1 MKKVSKEAGVRSA
14 ATEVIRA
21 RTLPAEPSLQHWGI
35 QKEISTSCL
44 VTPTEETLKMTSHTC
59 WGACNVTPGKEY
71 RENDKLSRWEEWSS
85 KEKVTT
91 RQGL

>member
-44 VTPTEETLKMTSHTC
+44 VTPTEETLK
-59 WGACNVTPGKEY
+59 
-71 RENDKLSRWEEWSS
+71 ND
-85 KEKVTT
+85 
-91 RQGL
+91 

>member
-21 RTLPAEPSLQHWGI
+21 RTLPAKPSLQHRRI

-44 VTPTEETLKMTSHTC
+44 VTPHRRDTKI
-59 WGACNVTPGKEY
+59 
-71 RENDKLSRWEEWSS
+71 
-85 KEKVTT
+85 
-91 RQGL
+91 